1 MRVESGERAL
11 ATAHGWPR
19 ETMMGGECL
28 PPAPCLDD
36 TVPGRRSST
45 VCPSQAVSREKRP
58 RREYPGP
65 SIYRVCENVPSS
77 GRYAMPSLFYII
89 GGFPRRTSLVSFLT
103 KQKTPGPGAGG
114 EN

>member
-36 TVPGRRSST
+36 TVLGRRFST
-45 VCPSQAVSREKRP
+45 VCPSSTPSRGESDHAEITLAYLSTESAKMC
-58 RREYPGP
+58 
-65 SIYRVCENVPSS
+65 SLQVD
-77 GRYAMPSLFYII
+77 MP
-89 GGFPRRTSLVSFLT
+89 
-103 KQKTPGPGAGG
+103 
-114 EN
+114 